1 MAQDGTGKYHLSN
14 SQVPIQA
21 CCAEHMH
28 ILSIKPLPRQ
38 HQLVPK
44 SSQAEL
50 DEAAQMP
57 QARLRQEMSPDR
69 WQQHY
74 VIHSPAA
81 Q

>member
-1 MAQDGTGKYHLSN
+1 
-14 SQVPIQA
+14 
-21 CCAEHMH
+21 MH

-57 QARLRQEMSPDR
+57 QARLRQKMSPDR

-74 VIHSPAA
+74 AIHSPAA